1 MSDDLSKDY
10 VLVEYRD
17 VKQTLI
23 AADDISFFEAGGW
36 RVIEPGEGA
45 DPGEWEYQCRL
56 NPLLSDGTPGSWHA
70 VDPEHNCGGEL
81 RRRRIGEWEK
91 VER

>member
-1 MSDDLSKDY
+1 MTDNPQSRLACRP
-10 VLVEYRD
+10 E
-17 VKQTLI
+17 
-23 AADDISFFEAGGW
+23 
-36 RVIEPGEGA
+36 
-45 DPGEWEYQCRL
+45 PGEWEYQCRL

-81 RRRRIGEWEK
+81 RRRWVGIWEG